1 MNKLEKFNLAI
12 QQQEVYLQQERDWE
26 DEENKIREKQ
36 NENEQE
42 DTHTPERTLQLDL
55 RDYLDDNSNSALIE
69 EADTIKDNFRNG
81 VYNDTEAETQKE
93 RLVEI
98 ETITNENNKIEGE
111 NLENEIAQ
119 PLSNEIIQNEMHKMQ
134 NDEETKSN
142 DIEKSR

>member
-1 MNKLEKFNLAI
+1 MTKLEKFNLAI

-26 DEENKIREKQ
+26 DEENKNREKH

-42 DTHTPERTLQLDL
+42 DNPPTERALQLDL
-55 RDYLDDNSNSALIE
+55 RDYFDDNSNIALIE
-69 EADTIKDNFRNG
+69 EANTIKDNFKNG
-81 VYNDTEAETQKE
+81 IYNDTEAEFQKE

-98 ETITNENNKIEGE
+98 ETITNENNKMEGE
-111 NLENEIAQ
+111 NF
-119 PLSNEIIQNEMHKMQ
+119 SNEIVQPLRDDINQNEMYKMQ

>member
-26 DEENKIREKQ
+26 DEENKNKEKQ
-36 NENEQE
+36 NEQEQE
-42 DTHTPERTLQLDL
+42 DTPTPERTLQLDL
-55 RDYLDDNSNSALIE
+55 RDYLDDNSNSTLIE

-81 VYNDTEAETQKE
+81 VYNDTEAEFQKE

-111 NLENEIAQ
+111 NLENEIVQ
-119 PLSNEIIQNEMHKMQ
+119 PLSNYNNQNEMHKIQ

>member
-1 MNKLEKFNLAI
+1 MNKLEKFNFAI
-12 QQQEVYLQQERDWE
+12 QQQEGYLQQERDWE
-26 DEENKIREKQ
+26 DEENKNKEKQ
-36 NENEQE
+36 NEQEQE
-42 DTHTPERTLQLDL
+42 DTPTPERTLQLDL
-55 RDYLDDNSNSALIE
+55 RDYLDDNSNSTLIE

-81 VYNDTEAETQKE
+81 VYNDTEAEFQKE

-111 NLENEIAQ
+111 NLENEIVQ
-119 PLSNEIIQNEMHKMQ
+119 PLSNDNNQNEIHKIQ